1 VKAFVVGLLWALP
14 ALVAAQAAR
23 SEQARI
29 DALLKAIED
38 SGCRFERNGTQYD
51 AAEGAAHLRMK
62 LENAGGRV
70 QTAAQFI
77 ERIATGSSQ
86 SGRPYRVLCPD
97 QPAQTSRQWL
107 DQRLAELAG
116 AGR

>member
-1 VKAFVVGLLWALP
+1 MVALLFASP
-14 ALVAAQAAR
+14 ALVAAQPAR
-23 SEQARI
+23 AEQARI
-29 DALLKAIED
+29 DALLKSIED
-38 SGCRFERNGTQYD
+38 SGCRFERNGAQYA

-62 LENAGGRV
+62 LEKAGARV

-77 ERIATGSSQ
+77 ERVAAGSSQ
-86 SGRPYRVLCPD
+86 SGRPYRVVCPD
-97 QPAQTSRQWL
+97 RPVQTSRQWL